1 MKFEFND
8 GFLLAGVK
16 VIAEIN
22 ALEENSI
29 GTLFDS
35 KMSAGVSR
43 IIHEKNEL
51 QVKYDRLLKD
61 YELARH
67 ECKQKDT
74 YIKELEE
81 KQEKLLRELN
91 SLREEKEYVLKLFKD
106 SENKLIAIK
115 EIVSCN

>member
-8 GFLLAGVK
+8 GFLLAGGK

-43 IIHEKNEL
+43 IISEKNEL
-51 QVKYDRLLKD
+51 QLKYDRLLKD
-61 YELARH
+61 YELSRH
-67 ECKQKDT
+67 ECKQKDVC
-74 YIKELEE
+74 IKELEE
-81 KQEKLLRELN
+81 KQENLLRELEN
-91 SLREEKEYVLKLFKD
+91 LRGEKTYVLEMWKN
-106 SENKLIAIK
+106 SENKLVAIK
-115 EIVSCN
+115 DIIYGD